1 MKRWNEFFRINIGC
15 VGGLCILFLLTTQA
29 FCLDQDSPEGIKKI
43 VSEFIHSLDPD
54 HACSCEHHTYNH
66 KDLDNLEIDHICEC
80 SEKGCH
86 CHDICDHD
94 EDHGLEAG
102 FIEIEEKN
110 NNKNQIEHVVIP
122 KHSDDHHNHHHHHHH
137 HTHLDNGNFVVIVG
151 SFLKETA
158 KHIKEAVDIKELSWK
173 VRRYVSMNRDASTV
187 IKNHLLNLMFIW
199 PMSESLEVLS
209 APIVGTLGLKAHLP
223 SYILV
228 PTVGVVSLVALPG
241 ICPLCTVLLMV
252 YPLRPVHKSITKLR
266 QLLTKVLTYKIPY
279 TDGMSLFKK
288 QDRIVYLQGDRKYT
302 LDNKSAFLTV
312 SSSSIEGFIIQEENI
327 ERILELTYFY
337 DGSDSYI
344 SSLNLFERFKDL
356 DPLIRKKISRE
367 LGSNIY
373 NFFRKSGFL
382 GSQFRINENYVKDQ
396 FFVENFEN
404 KEDLY
409 ITFNGTSMFLSKKV
423 SIGCSGLFSR
433 HQ

>member
-1 MKRWNEFFRINIGC
+1 MKRWNVFFRIVIGY
-15 VGGLCILFLLTTQA
+15 VWGLCILFLLTSQA

-66 KDLDNLEIDHICEC
+66 KELDDLEIDHVCEC
-80 SEKGCH
+80 SKQGCH

-102 FIEIEEKN
+102 FIEVEEEN
-110 NNKNQIEHVVIP
+110 NDKKHIEHVNTQE
-122 KHSDDHHNHHHHHHH
+122 HSKDHHNHHPHHHHH
-137 HTHLDNGNFVVIVG
+137 HLNNSNFVVVVG
-151 SFLKETA
+151 SYLKDTA

-173 VRRYVSMNRDASTV
+173 VRRYVSMNRDASAV
-187 IKNHLLNLMFIW
+187 IKKHLLNLMFIW

-209 APIVGTLGLKAHLP
+209 APIVGTLGVEAQLP
-223 SYILV
+223 SYILI
-228 PTVGVVSLVALPG
+228 PTVGVLSLVALPG
-241 ICPLCTVLLMV
+241 ICPLCTLLLMV
-252 YPLRPVHKSITKLR
+252 YPLRPVHESITKIR

-279 TDGMSLFKK
+279 TDRMSFFKT
-288 QDRIVYLQGDRKYT
+288 QDRILYLQGDRDHIV
-302 LDNKSAFLTV
+302 DNKSAFLTV
-312 SSSSIEGFIIQEENI
+312 SSSSIEGFIIQDGDI
-327 ERILELTYFY
+327 EQILEVIYFY

-344 SSLNLFERFKDL
+344 SSLRLSSKFQEL
-356 DPLIRKKISRE
+356 DPLIRKKIIKE

-373 NFFRKSGFL
+373 SFSKKAGFL
-382 GSQFRINENYVKDQ
+382 EKLYKSDENYIKDQ

-409 ITFNGTSMFLSKKV
+409 IAFKRTSMFLSKKV
-423 SIGCSGLFSR
+423 SIGCSGLFSQ